1 MQIHEL
7 PSATPG
13 SGQYL
18 AVDDGAATYKIDYDA
33 LAAAII
39 AQAGLGTAAGK
50 AVANNLTTDIDGYV
64 LDARQGKAL
73 QDELDALGDAADA
86 DVANNVT
93 TAESGYVL
101 DARQGKALNEAIA
114 AVSDALNTLSGNIGA
129 AASKNVANNL
139 TTTNSGYVLDARQG
153 NALGGRLSSA
163 EDDIDNIESALGFF
177 SLVNKNAPSNSTT
190 NITVPNSCR
199 CLAISIGAAASVMGV
214 YLISATTGGSLTIS
228 TLHSAS
234 GLALSSSANNRL
246 TVVNSASYTPTISF
260 LAFTSA
266 GNVS

>member
-7 PSATPG
+7 PSAAPAA
-13 SGQYL
+13 GQYV
-18 AVDDGAATYKIDYDA
+18 AVDDGNANYKIDYGA
-33 LAAAII
+33 LADAII
-39 AQAGLGTAAGK
+39 ARAGLGAAAYLG
-50 AVANNLTTDIDGYV
+50 VQNNLNT
-64 LDARQGKAL
+64 LS
-73 QDELDALGDAADA
+73 
-86 DVANNVT
+86 
-93 TAESGYVL
+93 SGYVL
-101 DARQGKALNEAIA
+101 DARQGKTLQDEL
-114 AVSDALNTLSGNIGA
+114 DALGD

-153 NALGGRLSSA
+153 NVLNGRLSSA
-163 EDDIDNIESALGFF
+163 EDDIDDIESALGYL

-234 GLALSSSANNRL
+234 GLTLSSSANNRL